1 MDRAALIVAH
11 GQPSAPG
18 PAAAELTALARQVA
32 DLAPGWRVEGAT
44 LADPGAVERVADR
57 LGPALVLPYFMADGW
72 FTRHLLPKRLAGAA
86 GMTHLPAFGT
96 WTATAAL
103 AVSLVE
109 QALQDRH
116 WRPDDTGLILAAHG
130 SAKSRGSARSTEAI
144 AAAIATALPIGRIG
158 AGYLEEPPYLADA
171 ARGFTGRALCLPLF
185 IARWGHVEDDLPAA
199 LSQAGFTG
207 ETLAPLGT
215 APEVP
220 ALLAAALTG
229 FYK

>member
-18 PAAAELTALARQVA
+18 PAAAELAALARKVA
-32 DLAPGWRVEGAT
+32 DLAPGWRIEGAT
-44 LADPGAVERVADR
+44 LADPGAVERAADR
-57 LGPALVLPYFMADGW
+57 LGPALVLPFFMADGW
-72 FTRHLLPKRLAGAA
+72 FTRSLLPERLAGLT

-96 WTATAAL
+96 WPETADLAA
-103 AVSLVE
+103 SLVE
-109 QALQDRH
+109 RALLDRG
-116 WRPDDTGLILAAHG
+116 WRPGDSGLILAAHG

-144 AAAIATALPIGRIG
+144 AAAIAKALPIGRID

-185 IARWGHVEDDLPAA
+185 IARWGHVEGDLPVA
-199 LSQAGFTG
+199 LSRAGFTG

-220 ALLAAALTG
+220 VVLAAALTG
-229 FYK
+229 FRK